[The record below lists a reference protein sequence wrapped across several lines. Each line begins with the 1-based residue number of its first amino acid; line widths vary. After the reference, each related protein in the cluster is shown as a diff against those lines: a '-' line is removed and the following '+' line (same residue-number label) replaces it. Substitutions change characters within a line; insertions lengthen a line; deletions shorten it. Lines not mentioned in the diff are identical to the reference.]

1 MKSSSAL
8 TAGDKRLGYLL
19 LLPSLVILCAVI
31 VYPMLYSLVLSLHS
45 LNISNPSRGRV
56 FVGLANY
63 RQAILSGEWW
73 GALLRTLYFVAAD
86 LFIGIPL
93 GLGIALLLNKERKL
107 KGIIFAIILFPYV
120 LAPIVNSLIW
130 KLIYDPNYGLL
141 NGLLLQL
148 GIIKEY
154 IPWLSR
160 PSLAIVMLIV
170 ANLWQGTPFAIVLF
184 LAGLKSIPRE
194 EYEAAAID
202 GSSGLVSFRFIT
214 LPHLQPIIY
223 MNVVMKTILTFKFFD
238 LVYSLTSGGPAGS
251 TTVVS
256 MLIYRES
263 FEYLKFGNAAAMSYA
278 LLAIVLVLVVF
289 YSRMFKEEEA

>member
-63 RQAILSGEWW
+63 RQALLSGEWW